1 MTPSSGDDPREVL
14 SDPRIGPD
22 NLRAYHADGDPL
34 VLVGAVHDH
43 PASAFRARRAVTTL
57 APDVVGVEL
66 PGLALPLFER
76 RAMEGASGGP
86 GGVGDRCRDAEPG
99 GEFGAALAA
108 AAEIDARRAGIDAL
122 GPSFARSLLREL
134 RDRDASL
141 GTARRVLAAVRN
153 VASHAVSC
161 RLAASLGERWPRDP
175 GRDAR
180 FDHDVSPG
188 AEPERLAEHEA
199 RQLSRSRSVLRAL
212 ERPMADDVV
221 DAARERTMA
230 ANLDGLRSAGGTVA
244 VVGFDHFE
252 GIEAHLLDRGFE
264 RHPVETDAL
273 DRRWG

>member
-1 MTPSSGDDPREVL
+1 MTPPSGDEPGGVL
-14 SDPRIGPD
+14 SDPRVGPD
-22 NLRAYHADGDPL
+22 HLRAYHADGDPL

-43 PASAFRARRAVTTL
+43 PASAYRARRVVEAL
-57 APDVVGVEL
+57 APDAVGVEL

-76 RAMEGASGGP
+76 RAREGASGDDDR
-86 GGVGDRCRDAEPG
+86 GDG

-108 AAEIDARRAGIDAL
+108 GAEIDARRVGIDAL
-122 GPSFARSLLREL
+122 GPSFARSLWREL
-134 RDRDASL
+134 RARDASL
-141 GTARRVLAAVRN
+141 GTARRVLDAVGN

-188 AEPERLAEHEA
+188 AAPERLAEHEA

-212 ERPMADDVV
+212 ERPVADDVV

-230 ANLDGLRSAGGTVA
+230 ANLATLRSAGGTVA

-252 GIEAHLLDRGFE
+252 GIDAHLLDRGFE
-264 RHPVETDAL
+264 RHSVEPDAL
-273 DRRWG
+273 NRRWS